1 MQCSFVGHVLLDLC
15 FPSCAEIF
23 LNGLPS
29 RLATQCSSV
38 SATEKIL
45 GVLSLRYSRKGA
57 VLEVRG
63 ASGLPLGVVQAGGLC
78 ALGGWTAPRVQRRVP
93 SAGTG
98 HPCLSFRRLPFRRS
112 ASGLARS
119 TLHHSSAAWRPPLV
133 SSRTFLR
140 VLFAECFSVPGKGPA
155 CSSGS
160 SLPVGLHLLAP
171 AAGRTRAPDSF
182 SSCLFSALYPHGS
195 APSCPR
201 RFASWGFGYWVP
213 SCA

>member
-1 MQCSFVGHVLLDLC
+1 MQCSFVGHVLLDLR

-45 GVLSLRYSRKGA
+45 VVLSLRYSRTGA

-119 TLHHSSAAWRPPLV
+119 TLNHSSAAWRPPPSLFTYV
-133 SSRTFLR
+133 LEGSLCGVLLSSREGAR
-140 VLFAECFSVPGKGPA
+140 VLLWLQPSSWLALA
-155 CSSGS
+155 CSGRG
-160 SLPVGLHLLAP
+160 PHACARQLLQ
-171 AAGRTRAPDSF
+171 
-182 SSCLFSALYPHGS
+182 LSA
-195 APSCPR
+195 
-201 RFASWGFGYWVP
+201 
-213 SCA
+213 